1 MKKVI
6 LSLVAFCIV
15 AAMFIAFGSLGGLDK
30 IIQRVFGDTKL
41 EKFTVFKDA
50 LLGLFED
57 GGVAK
62 ALQPLQES
70 ITNLFGEDAGAA
82 FGGITTILQS
92 VMGVI
97 GQLVTFSQTTVRPK
111 ALCRWN
117 WPARS
122 APPSPRSPAWN
133 TARATS
139 ASPPCASS
147 PPPSASAS
155 TSP

>member
-1 MKKVI
+1 MGVI
-6 LSLVAFCIV
+6 SSI
-15 AAMFIAFGSLGGLDK
+15 IAVVSILTDKFGGLDK
-30 IIQRVFGDTKL
+30 IVQRVFGDTGL

-97 GQLVTFSQTTVRPK
+97 GQLVTFHRRRCGLS
-111 ALCRWN
+111 
-117 WPARS
+117 S
-122 APPSPRSPAWN
+122 
-133 TARATS
+133 RAYS
-139 ASPPCASS
+139 ASSRRR
-147 PPPSASAS
+147 
-155 TSP
+155 